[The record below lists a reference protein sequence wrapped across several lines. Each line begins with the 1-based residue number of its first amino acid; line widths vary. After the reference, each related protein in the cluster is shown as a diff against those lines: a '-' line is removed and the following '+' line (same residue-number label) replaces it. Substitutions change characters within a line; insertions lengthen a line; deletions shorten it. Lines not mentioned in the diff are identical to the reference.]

1 METSLEGFPKS
12 ILEKMLDICWSQW
25 SALGIYANVP
35 PETKRVIDLE
45 VLICATMSY
54 GRYDPRLF
62 DEALD
67 WIAANAKII
76 SLDRLKKIADI
87 FGPRCKACLGAS
99 IDYLEEK
106 TNNHR
111 FLSLIDRWNES
122 KLEKKE
128 NLFVSWGSG
137 RALPVKQADPTFLA
151 WGFLRNKPNLR
162 GLSSKPDL
170 SNDAN
175 LFLRLRKLF
184 GVTSRASVIGYLLL
198 KGEGNSMQ
206 ISKAVY
212 VNQRN
217 VYGILGELAEGR
229 FLLQWSGKRESIF
242 SIDRELWLDFFGI
255 QKGLTYIGWAELFLA
270 FQLLL
275 DDWVSS
281 PEAYSTEYLA
291 SSRLREKAPD
301 LLKLLRAAGME
312 HRISNPVHQNG
323 EAYFHALAEQLTTYL
338 EYLE

>member
-1 METSLEGFPKS
+1 MKTSLEIFPKS
-12 ILEKMLDICWSQW
+12 ILDKMLDICWSQW
-25 SALGIYANVP
+25 SALGVYAGIA
-35 PETKRVIDLE
+35 PEEIAAIDLE
-45 VLICATMSY
+45 ALLCATMFY

-67 WIAANAKII
+67 WIATNARII
-76 SLDRLKKIADI
+76 SLDRLKRIADV
-87 FGPRCKACLGAS
+87 FGPDCKVCLGAS
-99 IDYLEEK
+99 LYYLGK
-106 TNNHR
+106 NANNHR
-111 FLSLIDRWNES
+111 LLSLIDKWNEL
-122 KLEKKE
+122 KLEKEE
-128 NLFVSWGSG
+128 NLFLSWGSG
-137 RALPVKQADPTFLA
+137 KALPIKQSDPDFLA

-162 GLSSKPDL
+162 GLSGKPDL

-206 ISKAVY
+206 ISKTLY

-217 VYGILGELAEGR
+217 VYGILSELAEGR
-229 FLLQWSGKRESIF
+229 FLLQWSGKRESVF
-242 SIDRELWLDFFGI
+242 SIDRVSWLDFFGVR
-255 QKGLTYIGWAELFLA
+255 KDLLYIGWAEFFLA

-275 DDWVSS
+275 DDWVAN

-301 LLKLLRAAGME
+301 LLRLLRDAGME
-312 HRISNPVHQNG
+312 PKIIDPVSQHG
-323 EAYFHALAEQLTTYL
+323 EAYFHALAEALTAYL
-338 EYLE
+338 D